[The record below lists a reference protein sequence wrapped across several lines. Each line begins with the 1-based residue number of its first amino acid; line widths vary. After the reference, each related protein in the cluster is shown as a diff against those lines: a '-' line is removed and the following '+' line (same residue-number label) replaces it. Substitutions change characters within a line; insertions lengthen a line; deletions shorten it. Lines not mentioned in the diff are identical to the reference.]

1 MTYVALAL
9 IGVLSGLISGIV
21 GTGSSIILLPI
32 LAYIFGAKL
41 AVPIM
46 AIASIM
52 GNISRVVMWRK
63 ELNVKAFLLFVSL
76 GIPATVLGA
85 NTLWVMSPFLSNL
98 CIGLFFLCLI
108 PTRHYAKY
116 RNLTLN
122 AWQMVIAGGVLGY
135 ITGVVFSTGPLLL
148 PIFNGFGLIK
158 GALLATEA
166 AASFAIYLT
175 KSITFGALGVLQQNI
190 LIAGIAV
197 GSSLIVGNYIGK
209 TFVLKMSDRTF
220 NLMLDAMLLV
230 AGCSMLFSIFYT
242 SV

>member
-1 MTYVALAL
+1 MIYVALAL
-9 IGVLSGLISGIV
+9 IGVISGLISGIV

-63 ELNVKAFLLFVSL
+63 ELNIRAFLLFSSL

-108 PTRHYAKY
+108 PIRHYAKH
-116 RNLTLN
+116 RNFTLN
-122 AWQMVIAGGVLGY
+122 AWQMVVAGGVLGY
-135 ITGVVFSTGPLLL
+135 ITGIVFSTGPLLL

-158 GALLATEA
+158 GGLLATEA

-175 KSITFGALGVLQQNI
+175 KSLTFGALGVLQQNI

-197 GSSLIVGNYIGK
+197 GISLIIGNYIGK
-209 TFVLKMSDRTF
+209 TFVLRMSDRTF
-220 NLMLDAMLLV
+220 NLMLDAMLLI
-230 AGCSMLFSIFYT
+230 AGSSMLFSIFLH
-242 SV
+242 